1 MARVPSIASRIVAID
16 TRSAVPPPKTAE
28 PIYASREYAEWRR
41 IVISRA
47 HGYCQDPSCKYPNR
61 YGIRL
66 FADHVIELKDGGA
79 PFDPS
84 NGLARCGSC
93 HTIKTVAE
101 RIKRSAER
109 CVRKD
114 GRLPTDGGR

>member
-1 MARVPSIASRIVAID
+1 MARVPSIASRIASID

-61 YGIRL
+61 CGIRL

>member
-1 MARVPSIASRIVAID
+1 MAKIPSIASRIVALE
-16 TRSAVPPPKTAE
+16 TRAALPPLKTAE
-28 PIYASREYAEWRR
+28 PIYASHEYAEWRR
-41 IVISRA
+41 IVIGGA

-61 YGIRL
+61 HGIRL

-101 RIKRSAER
+101 RKKRSAGR
-109 CVRKD
+109 CTPD
-114 GRLPTDGGR
+114 DA

>member
-1 MARVPSIASRIVAID
+1 MAKVPSIASRIIALD
-16 TRSAVPPPKTAE
+16 TLSARSPLKTAE
-28 PIYASREYAEWRR
+28 PIYTTREYAEWRR

-47 HGYCQDPSCKYPNR
+47 HGRCQDPSCKHPNR

-101 RIKRSAER
+101 RSKRSAAR
-109 CVRKD
+109 CTPAD
-114 GRLPTDGGR
+114 G

>member
-1 MARVPSIASRIVAID
+1 MAKVPSVSSRIVAID

-28 PIYASREYAEWRR
+28 PIYTTREYAEWRR

-47 HGYCQDPSCKYPNR
+47 HGCCQDPSCKYPNR
-61 YGIRL
+61 HGIRL

-101 RIKRSAER
+101 RNKRIAGR
-109 CVRKD
+109 CTSED
-114 GRLPTDGGR
+114 D

>member
-1 MARVPSIASRIVAID
+1 MAKVPSIDSRIVALD
-16 TRSAVPPPKTAE
+16 TRSAVPTPKTAE

-41 IVISRA
+41 VVINRA
-47 HGYCQDPSCKYPNR
+47 RAACQDPSCKYPNR
-61 YGIRL
+61 SGIRL

-101 RIKRSAER
+101 RNRRSASR
-109 CVRKD
+109 CAPED
-114 GRLPTDGGR
+114 G